1 MGGRRGGGLVSSPA
15 RALNGTVRPGDD
27 CRLLMNNRAISRPWA
42 HLRRRAEWQE
52 LIVDVLRIDGEVHL

>member
-1 MGGRRGGGLVSSPA
+1 MSSPA